1 MFIELGY
8 LGLFIASFLSSTII
22 PLGSEF
28 VLIALV
34 ANGFD
39 PYLCVLIATI
49 GNSIGGMTSYGI
61 GYLGKIEWIEKYFRT
76 PREKILSFQERIKR
90 WGPAAGLLAW
100 LPFIGD
106 VIAIG
111 LGFFRL
117 NPWRSFLYMFIG
129 RIIRYSFIGGI
140 MQLF

>member
-8 LGLFIASFLSSTII
+8 IGLFIASFLSSTII

-28 VLIALV
+28 VLIALI
-34 ANGFD
+34 ANGFN
-39 PYLCVLIATI
+39 PIYCILIATV
-49 GNSIGGMTSYGI
+49 GNSLGGMTSYGI
-61 GYLGKIEWIEKYFRT
+61 GYLGKWTWIEKYFRT
-76 PREKILSFQERIKR
+76 PKEKIISFQEKIKR

-106 VIAIG
+106 IIAIG

-117 NPWRSFLYMFIG
+117 SPWRSFLFMFVG
-129 RIIRYSFIGGI
+129 RIIRYSFIGGV

>member
-49 GNSIGGMTSYGI
+49 GNSLGGMTSYGI
-61 GYLGKIEWIEKYFRT
+61 GYLGKLEWIEKYFRL
-76 PREKILSFQERIKR
+76 PKEKLLGFQERIKR

-117 NPWRSFLYMFIG
+117 NPWRSFLYMLIG

>member
-22 PLGSEF
+22 PMGSEF
-28 VLIALV
+28 ILIALI
-34 ANGFD
+34 ANGFN
-39 PYLCVLIATI
+39 PYYCILIATI
-49 GNSIGGMTSYGI
+49 GNTLGGITSYGI
-61 GYLGKIEWIEKYFRT
+61 GYLGKWEWIEKYLRA
-76 PREKILSFQERIKR
+76 PREKILRFQERIKR

-106 VIAIG
+106 IIAIG

-117 NPWRSFLYMFIG
+117 SIWRSFLYMFIG
-129 RIIRYSFIGGI
+129 RIVRYSIIGGI
-140 MQLF
+140 MQFF